1 MNNKKLSIILVSYNT
16 RDMLDNCLSSVLI
29 NKTNLELEVFVIDN
43 ASTDGSAQ
51 MVRKKYPG
59 VNLIENSENLGFA
72 KANNQAIHKAGGQ
85 YLLLLNTDTII
96 LPGTLTIMVDF
107 LDVNLEVGAVGAKL
121 VDQDLNSQTSCRHF
135 PTLFTV
141 LSQFFG
147 LSSMFP
153 KSKIF
158 GWYDMGY
165 WDHGQTRKVDC
176 VPGTSLLVRKK
187 VVQEVGLLD
196 ENYFMYF
203 EDTDWCY
210 RITRAGW
217 KVVFLPDAKVI
228 HLGGISAAKSNRGL
242 FYDRTLTRE
251 LFDSLFY
258 YFRKFHG
265 GFSVLILRILILLS
279 LVMRM
284 LKWIFA
290 FMFRRITEKEFS
302 YKMWSF
308 SQMIKYCLTAR

>member
-1 MNNKKLSIILVSYNT
+1 MVKLSLVIVNFNT
-16 RDMLDNCLSSVLI
+16 KLLLKQCLESIYQNLGNMEHEIFVVDNNSSDQSLLMI
-29 NKTNLELEVFVIDN
+29 KENF
-43 ASTDGSAQ
+43 
-51 MVRKKYPG
+51 PG
-59 VNLIENSENLGFA
+59 VLLIENKENFGFA
-72 KANNQAIHKAGGQ
+72 KANNQAIQKARGQ
-85 YLLLLNTDTII
+85 YLLLLNSDTIV
-96 LPGTLTIMVDF
+96 LPGTLNIMIDF
-107 LDVNLEVGAVGAKL
+107 MDTNPEVGVLGAKL
-121 VDQDLNSQTSCRHF
+121 VDQDLNLQTSCRYF

-147 LSSMFP
+147 LSAMFP

-158 GWYDMGY
+158 GRYDMGY
-165 WDHGQTRKVDC
+165 WDHNQIRNVDC
-176 VPGTSLLVRKK
+176 VPATSLLVRKK

-217 KVVFLPDAKVI
+217 KVVFLPNAKVI
-228 HLGGISAAKSNRGL
+228 HLGGASAAESSRGL
-242 FYDRTLTRE
+242 FYDRTITRE
-251 LFDSLFY
+251 LFNSLFY

-265 GFSVLILRILILLS
+265 GFSVLILRIFIPLS

-290 FMFRRITEKEFS
+290 LMFHRINEKEFS
-302 YKMWSF
+302 YKIRSF
-308 SQMIKYCLTAR
+308 SQMIKYCLTTR